1 MEHTRRVVDCV
12 ERSAHLSRVP
22 MEFPILSGITR
33 VLIIHA
39 RRVLDLFLILLHNG
53 TARSR
58 D

>member
-39 RRVLDLFLILLHNG
+39 RRVLDLFLMHNG